1 MGWLIT
7 LVTEAITEFIV
18 NVLAEWIRSV
28 IVEAIAI

>member
-18 NVLAEWIRSV
+18 HVLAEWVRVSDC
-28 IVEAIAI
+28 